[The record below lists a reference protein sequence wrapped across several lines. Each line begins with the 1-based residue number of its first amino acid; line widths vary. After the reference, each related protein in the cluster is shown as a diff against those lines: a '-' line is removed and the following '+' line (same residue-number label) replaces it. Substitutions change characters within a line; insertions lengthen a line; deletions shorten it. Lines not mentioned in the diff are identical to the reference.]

1 MRWILECRSG
11 PAAEH
16 LAAPAAE
23 HRLVRLLDLTRPA
36 VVLGSSQPE
45 GTIDAGRAAAAG
57 VDVVRRPS
65 GGGAVLV
72 VPGEAIWADVFLPA
86 GDPLWSADVG
96 VAFHWLGR
104 AWAEALAAV
113 GVPARAYEGPMRN
126 TAWSKLVCFAGV
138 GPGEV
143 LDAASGRKI
152 VGLSQ
157 RRTRTHARFQ
167 CCALLRWDPA
177 ALLALL
183 AVPHPDSSH
192 PDSRAAKAS
201 LADLAEVARGA
212 GPDREAALV
221 DAFCDVLTAR
231 F

>member
-1 MRWILECRSG
+1 MAWEWERLQG

-16 LAAPAAE
+16 LAAPAAD
-23 HRLVRLLDLTRPA
+23 HRLVRLLDLTGPT
-36 VVLGSSQPE
+36 VILGSSQPE
-45 GTIDAGRAAAAG
+45 ATIDAGRAEAAG

-72 VPGEAIWADVFLPA
+72 VPGEAIWVDVFLPV
-86 GDPLWSADVG
+86 GDPLWNNDVG

-104 AWAEALAAV
+104 AWVEALAQV
-113 GVPARAYEGPMRN
+113 DVPARAYEGPMRH
-126 TAWSKLVCFAGV
+126 TAWSKLVCFAGL

-143 LDAASGRKI
+143 LQAESGRKV

-177 ALLALL
+177 ALVALL
-183 AVPHPDSSH
+183 AGAHPEDA
-192 PDSRAAKAS
+192 PV
-201 LADLAEVARGA
+201 ADLADVASGV
-212 GPDREAALV
+212 GPEKGEALV
-221 DAFCDVLTAR
+221 EAFCEVLAQL
-231 F
+231 

>member
-1 MRWILECRSG
+1 MRWNHEHRSG
-11 PAAEH
+11 PAGEH

-36 VVLGSSQPE
+36 VILGSSQPE
-45 GTIDAGRAAAAG
+45 ATIDAGRAAAAG
-57 VDVVRRPS
+57 VDVARRPS

-86 GDPLWSADVG
+86 GDPLWRDDVG

-104 AWAEALAAV
+104 AWAEALTEV
-113 GVPARAYEGPMRN
+113 GVTARAYEGPMRHSV
-126 TAWSKLVCFAGV
+126 WSKLICFAGV

-143 LDAASGRKI
+143 LDAGSGGKI

-177 ALLALL
+177 ALVALL
-183 AVPHPDSSH
+183 AAPPVEAPV
-192 PDSRAAKAS
+192 
-201 LADLAEVARGA
+201 ADLAEVASGV
-212 GPDREAALV
+212 GPDKGGALV
-221 DAFCDVLTAR
+221 EAFCEVLAQV
-231 F
+231 

>member
-1 MRWILECRSG
+1 MRWRFERCSG

-36 VVLGSSQPE
+36 VILGSSQPE
-45 GTIDAGRAAAAG
+45 ATVDARRAEIAG

-72 VPGEAIWADVFLPA
+72 VPGEALWADVFLPA
-86 GDPLWSADVG
+86 GDPLWSEDVG

-104 AWAEALAAV
+104 AWAEALTQV
-113 GVPARAYEGPMRN
+113 GVPAQAYEGPMRH
-126 TAWSKLVCFAGV
+126 TPWSKLVCFAGL

-143 LDAASGRKI
+143 LHAGSGRKV

-167 CCALLRWDPA
+167 CCALLHWDPA
-177 ALLALL
+177 ALVALL
-183 AVPHPDSSH
+183 AGPHPDEASVENLAG
-192 PDSRAAKAS
+192 AAAGIGPEKS
-201 LADLAEVARGA
+201 EGLVA
-212 GPDREAALV
+212 
-221 DAFCDVLTAR
+221 AFGQVLGGL
-231 F
+231 

>member
-1 MRWILECRSG
+1 MRWNLERRSG

-36 VVLGSSQPE
+36 VILGSSQPE
-45 GTIDAGRAAAAG
+45 ATVDARRAAAAG
-57 VDVVRRPS
+57 VDVARRPS

-86 GDPLWSADVG
+86 GDPLWRDDVG

-104 AWAEALAAV
+104 AWAEALTEV
-113 GVPARAYEGPMRN
+113 GVTARAYEGPMRHS
-126 TAWSKLVCFAGV
+126 AWSKLICFAGV

-143 LDAASGRKI
+143 LDAGSERKI

-177 ALLALL
+177 ALIALL
-183 AVPHPDSSH
+183 AAPHPEEA
-192 PDSRAAKAS
+192 PV
-201 LADLAEVARGA
+201 ADLAEVASGI
-212 GPDREAALV
+212 GPDKGAALV
-221 DAFCDVLTAR
+221 KAFGEVLAQV
-231 F
+231 